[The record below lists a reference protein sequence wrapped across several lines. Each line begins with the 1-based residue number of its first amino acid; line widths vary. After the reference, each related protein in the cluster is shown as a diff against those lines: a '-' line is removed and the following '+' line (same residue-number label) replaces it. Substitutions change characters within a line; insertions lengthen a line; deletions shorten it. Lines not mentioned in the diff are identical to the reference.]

1 MRRFKLHTYF
11 LNSCMVEHC
20 YIARQRILSG
30 DSRETAAEEVPES
43 YFPLLKTIA
52 SGQFQGLS
60 TDREL
65 YDAFVQVL
73 LESEHFSDP
82 ASLSSF
88 EFAFSIHSA
97 VPRIESQHQ
106 YYNTAVRHLEYGFE
120 NSTVSHWKGS
130 HFCMD
135 GECSGPARTS
145 HGGSKHQRLV
155 LRSASSTFAS

>member
-1 MRRFKLHTYF
+1 MRRFKLHTYS

-20 YIARQRILSG
+20 SFAESILSENA
-30 DSRETAAEEVPES
+30 RETAAEDAPAS

-52 SGQFQGLS
+52 SGRFQGLR

-73 LESEHFSDP
+73 LEGEHFSDP

-97 VPRIESQHQ
+97 VPRIEAQHQ
-106 YYNTAVRHLEYGFE
+106 YYNTAVRHLEYGSD
-120 NSTVSHWKGS
+120 NTTMSYWKGS
-130 HFCMD
+130 YFCMD
-135 GECSGPARTS
+135 GQCNEPVGTP
-145 HGGSKHQRLV
+145 HKGGKHQR
-155 LRSASSTFAS
+155 